1 MEDSGLRVGLLI
13 ETEGITGH
21 AKKRIC
27 YKTKIALHGHL
38 RGQKIGIGGGVG
50 VGGVGVVLN
59 LSTHLPVSEH
69 LLAFVSFSPRIT
81 DLPTCLCDARRQVAC
96 TDLSA
101 MICCENIVSVLATMD
116 QAGKRR

>member
-38 RGQKIGIGGGVG
+38 RGQKIG
-50 VGGVGVVLN
+50 VGVVLN
-59 LSTHLPVSEH
+59 LSTYLPV
-69 LLAFVSFSPRIT
+69 A
-81 DLPTCLCDARRQVAC
+81 
-96 TDLSA
+96 
-101 MICCENIVSVLATMD
+101 NIY
-116 QAGKRR
+116 